1 MQHPNNRRCWQ
12 RNHNHPFG
20 ITVKPVGNIFRTY
33 KVALRAG
40 KHSQQY
46 RHPAH
51 QAHQAILR
59 LNALKTDSINR
70 RKD

>member
-1 MQHPNNRRCWQ
+1 MQHRNNRWYWQ
-12 RNHNHPFG
+12 RNHNPLFG
-20 ITVKPVGNIFRTY
+20 ITVKPVRNIFHMY
-33 KVALRAG
+33 KAALRAG

-46 RHPAH
+46 RHLV
-51 QAHQAILR
+51 HQAILC